1 MSERDVQNRYR
12 RRRSWTVFRWCR
24 RGKLHTYVEVCSQDG
39 RSDERLGLAAN
50 ITRLLLFSSKGIIVT
65 QRGTL
70 TPRLEIDWNL
80 INPPSTLQNGRSTDT
95 MVAGGIGRG
104 NTLIIECPVADD
116 DAAAAGIAP
125 RNSKLIR
132 TDLCAQVRLILDG
145 RRRDHGGSAAAAA
158 AASAIG

>member
-1 MSERDVQNRYR
+1 MVQKRKITYI
-12 RRRSWTVFRWCR
+12 RRSVLPGRTKR
-24 RGKLHTYVEVCSQDG
+24 RTIGTCCQYNPAAPFFLKG
-39 RSDERLGLAAN
+39 NNSDP
-50 ITRLLLFSSKGIIVT
+50 T
-65 QRGTL
+65 GTL

-104 NTLIIECPVADD
+104 NTLIIECPVDDD
-116 DAAAAGIAP
+116 DAAAAGVAP

-158 AASAIG
+158 AAAASVIG